1 MWRSWTDADTAAEYR
16 VPVVGDDKY
25 SRGVVGVLTGSAEY
39 PGAAVLGVEGAARAG
54 AGMVRYLGDK
64 GAARYVLERRPE
76 VVTAPG
82 RVQAW
87 LIGSGMD
94 SSKRTGDLREQIDDA
109 LGQRLPV
116 ILDAGALDLTDS
128 ASGPTI
134 VTPHYGELAT
144 LLSARGV
151 AVDRAAIAAAA
162 ADWAALA
169 AELLGV
175 VVLLKGNT
183 THVALPEGGG
193 FRIQAGPPWLGTAGS
208 GDVLGGI
215 LGSLAA
221 SRSAEILADPGRLA
235 RVAAAAVWLHG
246 RAGERASAGGPIVA
260 LDIAEALP
268 ATIAGLI
275 GTPVD
280 ESP

>member
-25 SRGVVGVLTGSAEY
+25 SRGVVGILTGSAQY

-54 AGMVRYLGDK
+54 AGMVRYLGAEE
-64 GAARYVLERRPE
+64 AARYVLQRRPE
-76 VVTAPG
+76 AVTAPG

-87 LIGSGMD
+87 LIGSGMEA
-94 SSKRTGDLREQIDDA
+94 SQRTGDVRDRIAAA
-109 LGQRLPV
+109 LGQPLPV
-116 ILDAGALDLTDS
+116 VLDAGALDLAGS
-128 ASGPTI
+128 ATGPTVI
-134 VTPHYGELAT
+134 TPHHGELAT
-144 LLSARGV
+144 LFSARGV
-151 AVDRAAIAAAA
+151 DVDRPAIAAAGAEWATRA
-162 ADWAALA
+162 AD
-169 AELLGV
+169 LLGV

-183 THVALPEGGG
+183 THVALPGGDG

-215 LGSLAA
+215 LGALAA
-221 SRSAEILADPGRLA
+221 SRSDEILADPDRLA

-260 LDIAEALP
+260 LDIAAGLP
-268 ATIAGLI
+268 ATIAELI
-275 GTPVD
+275 GV
-280 ESP
+280 S